1 MLFYKGTSARD
12 SAITLLVCYYEQ
24 VVQNMSKIKGEMER
38 NGKKDIKRYRESAH
52 RQHKPLNQTDFYHV
66 LPFGSQL

>member
-1 MLFYKGTSARD
+1 MT
-12 SAITLLVCYYEQ
+12 TLLVYYYEQ

-52 RQHKPLNQTDFYHV
+52 RQHKPSNQTAFYHI
-66 LPFGSQL
+66 LPFRSKLK